1 MSEVA
6 TPTLSQPVDAERDHV
21 QGPAD
26 APVTL
31 VQYGDFECP
40 NCGDMYP
47 VIKRIHERLGP
58 RLRFVF
64 RHFPLSEIHPHA
76 DRKSVV

>member
-1 MSEVA
+1 MSEAA

-21 QGPAD
+21 RGPAD

-40 NCGDMYP
+40 NCGDK
-47 VIKRIHERLGP
+47 IGRASCRER
-58 RLRFVF
+58 V
-64 RHFPLSEIHPHA
+64 
-76 DRKSVV
+76 